1 MANYPTSDPSF
12 AAKNTGDTIQASHVN
27 ALQDEVVAIGAALR
41 GTLQHAVTVGTGGLT
56 VSTGNTVLGQN
67 LSVAGASTLA
77 GSVVLSSLVTA
88 PAQPRC
94 FVYSTAAVSLAQDV
108 FTALSFEQEQ
118 FDVGG
123 LHSTASNPSRI
134 TIPAGSSGLYLCGA
148 TVHWSTGGA
157 PNAMSVR
164 IIKNS
169 TTEVS
174 AGPSTPRSSVT
185 ARSVSFSAPMVL
197 DGTDFLEVEVF
208 SAGSTGSIS
217 AASVRRSAADF
228 WAVRL
233 W

>member
-1 MANYPTSDPSF
+1 MASYPTSVKTF
-12 AAKNTGDTIQASHVN
+12 ASRSANQAIGSAHMNDV
-27 ALQDEVVAIGAALR
+27 QDEINAVEAGLLN
-41 GTLQHAVTVGTGGLT
+41 GLQHAVTIATGGLT

-94 FVYSTAAVSLAQDV
+94 LVYSTAAVSLAQDV

-157 PNAMSVR
+157 PNAMTVR

-185 ARSVSFSAPMVL
+185 ARSVSFSAPLVL

-208 SAGSTGSIS
+208 PAGSTGSIS
-217 AASVRRSAADF
+217 AASVRRAAADF